1 MFDTKSILFITPSA
15 IQGFS
20 VRGEQVTEVV
30 NLPWTTENI
39 ESVLGTA
46 RAAVGRSARLL
57 VGEQFSYVATLFLP
71 QGSTYSSPE
80 KERLAVRDLAGK
92 FIPENLAESAWD
104 YQEISLPNVSLGRPV
119 QVVALVASFARVVV
133 PALREAG
140 FRIPVTLPES
150 YAVARLFA
158 DREEPLLLVYKS
170 GFFFVA
176 GVMKGIVLSSAT
188 SLQELTFE
196 TVETVGHFMKGRF
209 GFSPSRILFV
219 GSCTENDLVNFD
231 RSRAERAGFSIEFS
245 DKSALLGLA
254 SKKDVSG
261 GDSEILSVELSVAE
275 EKSPDSKEESIDA
288 EVKTSER
295 FGLHKLDE
303 RMSANQLA
311 EEKYSRSPVSD
322 RTKALAALF
331 AVVVLVG
338 GGAVVMMLRSR
349 QEVPS
354 GVRDS
359 APLPQTEAPL
369 IENTPTVNTEDRA
382 AASLSDESVSSGDTA
397 EITHGSFR
405 VAIENGSGI
414 SGAASNFEKDLSE
427 EGFVISSIRT
437 AASRSA
443 VSFVRAKESVPD
455 EFLDELVA
463 NAGLDFSLERR
474 RDVPDNADG
483 DVILVLGGDI
493 SGSL

>member
-1 MFDTKSILFITPSA
+1 MFDAKSILFITPNA
-15 IQGFS
+15 VQGFS
-20 VRGEQVTEVV
+20 VQGEKVTEVV

-71 QGSTYSSPE
+71 PGVSYASPE
-80 KERLAVRDLAGK
+80 KERIAVRDLAGK

-104 YQEISLPNVSLGRPV
+104 YQEIVLPNVSLGRPV

-133 PALREAG
+133 PALRETG

-150 YAVARLFA
+150 CAVARLFS

-188 SLQELTFE
+188 SLQSLTFE
-196 TVETVGHFMKGRF
+196 TVENVGHFMKGRF

-261 GDSEILSVELSVAE
+261 GDPEILSVELSIVENGASDALEQSVADQE
-275 EKSPDSKEESIDA
+275 
-288 EVKTSER
+288 KTSER

-303 RMSANQLA
+303 RSSSERSDNVAR
-311 EEKYSRSPVSD
+311 SRSPISG
-322 RTKALAALF
+322 RTKVLAVLF
-331 AVVVLVG
+331 AVIVLTG
-338 GGAVVMMLRSR
+338 GGAIAIMLRNR
-349 QEVPS
+349 QTTPLS
-354 GVRDS
+354 VRNA
-359 APLPQTEAPL
+359 APLPQSETPL
-369 IENTPTVNTEDRA
+369 IENAPPVDAEDA
-382 AASLSDESVSSGDTA
+382 NASVPSEDTA

-414 SGAASNFEKDLSE
+414 SGAASDFENDLSE

-474 RDVPDNADG
+474 RDISDDSDE
-483 DVILVLGGDI
+483 DVILVLGRDI